1 MNYIP
6 LYTRLNYE
14 MTPKCGLIIRN
25 IAKSCMRTYIYVMS
39 IPPGVIWGCFRRV
52 SATQITRTPTHK
64 TTMVAPTGTIIS
76 RSSQAGS
83 HGIRFPDLSLEL
95 VFGIVPSELLG
106 PNSDPPI
113 RSKISKK

>member
-1 MNYIP
+1 
-6 LYTRLNYE
+6 
-14 MTPKCGLIIRN
+14 
-25 IAKSCMRTYIYVMS
+25 MS
-39 IPPGVIWGCFRRV
+39 VPPGVIWGCFRRV

-113 RSKISKK
+113 RSKILKIRISLKLYL